1 MLPNPLISI
10 YQQYKQDTDSVA
22 SWLASTA
29 KACGYPSDLLPNNNG
44 DTAKK
49 TPGRTKGKARSKAK
63 KKGPGSGSGPAKVFK
78 YIVALKDFIP
88 LAEFIT
94 SSAKPKVAVPESFCE
109 TINRVIAVRAG
120 FGGQLNEHGADTDAQ
135 SDLKHSYFVGVLE
148 KVREVLKPRMSPLS
162 QAATEAAPG
171 VADTDRL
178 ANRFGALTIYE
189 PSREFLDAPAL
200 ERPQRTEEDE
210 VIYEAEPQK
219 SLEDALVAYTMMVN
233 DLNRIRSHIEWI
245 WTNYR
250 DGLFDASTAA
260 VATNT
265 AIDLARNMMEDV
277 VPLFEDHGGNWEVAN
292 KFFIMCCLRKGFT
305 VENVFVEGKDNFNY
319 DTYEIANDVYFV
331 AYRILLS
338 FLNVLN
344 PQHLPLIKEGMFGT
358 YDPTRDR
365 DDLTGREKF
374 VDDQILL
381 MEFFTELVTTIRLV
395 PGFPVEDE
403 FLRGMKEMDKTR
415 KVPFYLVFA
424 AQIFLDIHHVLRD
437 AAASAFA
444 SMVRQ
449 TTFMDNDLRLHFEF
463 HEKLKVDHWPASNDH
478 MLREVQRKIK
488 WIGQDPVHNVK
499 LKFYRKSGMPVPE
512 SMTRHRMLQYSPVL
526 SGLILYHFRA
536 EMYDIGIAVVNAWGS
551 ITYSWHLYNALR
563 NENLIDEPWSD
574 MEVVQ
579 TLIGESNLYP
589 GRRPGSPA
597 EYLSRFC
604 LQMGVS
610 AANFADPRRRRGIT
624 ALGSRAGPR
633 GIKSGIPVSSMFMDR
648 YLRATGQVDWTPEH
662 IDDIIARSEFE
673 LEGSADEGTLSMG
686 QIDDPAQLKAKKAAR
701 RWRQKKK
708 AVDGARMSP
717 EQLIQPLTMALQA
730 ETMEISFPYLT
741 MHRWCWRLLRAVK
754 DACDPL
760 LRQLYTPAY
769 MDRENQL
776 PFVVGYIFLAASG
789 AGGGSGIC
797 ACSRL
802 RHRRSTA

>member
-10 YQQYKQDTDSVA
+10 YQLYKQDTDSVA

-49 TPGRTKGKARSKAK
+49 TPGRPKGKARSKAK

-94 SSAKPKVAVPESFCE
+94 SLAKPKVAVLESFCE
-109 TINRVIAVRAG
+109 TINRVIHRY
-120 FGGQLNEHGADTDAQ
+120 AQ
-135 SDLKHSYFVGVLE
+135 SDRKHSYFVGVLE

-162 QAATEAAPG
+162 QAATEPAPG
-171 VADTDRL
+171 VADRDSL
-178 ANRFGALTIYE
+178 ANKFGALTIYE

-219 SLEDALVAYTMMVN
+219 SLEDALVAYTMM
-233 DLNRIRSHIEWI
+233 
-245 WTNYR
+245 
-250 DGLFDASTAA
+250 
-260 VATNT
+260 
-265 AIDLARNMMEDV
+265 
-277 VPLFEDHGGNWEVAN
+277 
-292 KFFIMCCLRKGFT
+292 
-305 VENVFVEGKDNFNY
+305 
-319 DTYEIANDVYFV
+319 
-331 AYRILLS
+331 
-338 FLNVLN
+338 
-344 PQHLPLIKEGMFGT
+344 
-358 YDPTRDR
+358 
-365 DDLTGREKF
+365 
-374 VDDQILL
+374 
-381 MEFFTELVTTIRLV
+381 
-395 PGFPVEDE
+395 
-403 FLRGMKEMDKTR
+403 
-415 KVPFYLVFA
+415 
-424 AQIFLDIHHVLRD
+424 
-437 AAASAFA
+437 
-444 SMVRQ
+444 
-449 TTFMDNDLRLHFEF
+449 
-463 HEKLKVDHWPASNDH
+463 KLKVDHWPASNDH

-488 WIGQDPVHNVK
+488 WIGQEPVHNVK

-536 EMYDIGIAVVNAWGS
+536 DMYDIGIAVVNAWGS
-551 ITYSWHLYNALR
+551 ITYSWQLYNALR

-579 TLIGESNLYP
+579 TLIGESNL
-589 GRRPGSPA
+589 
-597 EYLSRFC
+597 FC

-673 LEGSADEGTLSMG
+673 LEGSADGGTLSMG
-686 QIDDPAQLKAKKAAR
+686 QIDDPAQLKAMKAER
-701 RWRQKKK
+701 RRQKKK

-717 EQLIQPLTMALQA
+717 EQLIQHLTMALQA
-730 ETMEISFPYLT
+730 ETMEISFPYLM

-754 DACDPL
+754 DACDPF

-769 MDRENQL
+769 MDRETQL
-776 PFVVGYIFLAASG
+776 PFVVGYIFLTASG
-789 AGGGSGIC
+789 AEGGIRDMRLLEASAPAVDGLTGTGVGAFLLKVMREKLGFNIQFSQEDEDGASSG
-797 ACSRL
+797 
-802 RHRRSTA
+802 